1 MEMVTKRRF
10 RSRQER
16 RDIVEETLKPGAS
29 VSRVAREHDVN
40 ANQVFLWRRQ
50 YREGRFDDSH
60 DSVGALV
67 PVRVI
72 PETGKLQ
79 SGRRQST
86 KPASSRSVGAIE
98 IAWGS
103 IRVRIEGAADPDSI
117 RAVMDGLGR

>member
-50 YREGRFDDSH
+50 YREGRFDDSP

-86 KPASSRSVGAIE
+86 KPELWR
-98 IAWGS
+98 
-103 IRVRIEGAADPDSI
+103 
-117 RAVMDGLGR
+117 